1 MAEYRILIEN
11 KTADEGAPVSTS
23 PNGENI
29 PEAVPADKGG
39 KDSENG
45 GGKLAQVMVA
55 TNVIKPYIQQAV
67 SFSVSQIEM
76 ESGSAS
82 LQRRAEAFG
91 GAASSVGGIVAAG
104 IMGGPSAAVV
114 AGATMLVQKIVQAE
128 FQRMAIANQKRME
141 QESISLQRSRLG
153 LSANRSRGGGVV

>member
-23 PNGENI
+23 PNGDNI
-29 PEAVPADKGG
+29 PEAVPADKAV

-91 GAASSVGGIVAAG
+91 SAASSVGGVVAAG
-104 IMGGPSAAVV
+104 IMGGPAAAVA